1 MNKFINVNSHNTHMA
16 NITLSLSDNIYKK
29 IKKHKEIKWSEVA
42 RSAIEMKLKELEEAD
57 YRKYSLKRLSEEG
70 EDAREIFDF

>member
-1 MNKFINVNSHNTHMA
+1 MNPHNTHMA
-16 NITLSLSDNIYKK
+16 NITLSVSEDIYKK

-42 RSAIEMKLKELEEAD
+42 RKAIEEKLKQIEETD

-70 EDAREIFDF
+70 EDAKEIFDF